1 MEKMDDNM
9 RQNLGMVSKMIY
21 GNWMQQCTYAFAELG
36 LADTLKNKPMT
47 HLEIADELELN
58 RAYLKQFLRCVGEL
72 GYISFD
78 TQTKAYTLTAVG
90 AILGSDHPY
99 SKRAEA
105 RLNGAEYRYMPWGHL
120 VGILRNGNGSQY
132 SPTVETGTLDYLQDK
147 PELLEVFHEAMFK
160 IWKTEDAK
168 IVEAFDFKPFKK
180 VMDIGGGKGSFL
192 GSMLDQNQH
201 LKGVVFDLA
210 STFDEGDLEMD
221 KRLAGNFFEEVPD
234 VADVYTMKNV
244 IHNWPEDKTKQI
256 LHNVR
261 SAMLS
266 TNGIDTPV
274 TDKRLLI
281 IENILP
287 DDGTGDI
294 SNWMSLN
301 FMILV
306 DGRERNKEEY
316 KELGTQCGFHLEKI
330 YTTETNRQIIEYS
343 LL

>member
-1 MEKMDDNM
+1 MKKMDDTT

-21 GNWMQQCTYAFAELG
+21 GNWMQQCTYAFAELAM
-36 LADTLKNKPMT
+36 ADVLKEAPKT
-47 HLEIADELELN
+47 HADLSRELRLN
-58 RAYLKQFLRCVGEL
+58 GAYLKQFLRCVDEL
-72 GYISFD
+72 GYVSFNK
-78 TQTKAYTLTAVG
+78 QTKTYALTDVG

-120 VGILRNGNGSQY
+120 VSILKNGNGKEY
-132 SPTVETGTLDYLQDK
+132 SPTVENGTLDFLQDK
-147 PELLEVFHEAMFK
+147 PQLLEVFHEAMFK

-192 GSMLDQNQH
+192 LSMLEQNNH
-201 LKGVVFDLA
+201 LEGVVFDLA
-210 STFDEGDLEMD
+210 TTFDEGNLSEENQ
-221 KRLAGNFFEEVPD
+221 LAGDFFNEVPD
-234 VADVYTMKNV
+234 VADLYTMKNV
-244 IHNWPEDKTKQI
+244 IHNWPENKTKQI
-256 LHNVR
+256 VNNVR
-261 SAMLS
+261 KAMLS
-266 TNGIDTPV
+266 TNGIDTPIG
-274 TDKRLLI
+274 DKRMLI

-306 DGRERNKEEY
+306 DGQERNREEY
-316 KELGTQCGFHLEKI
+316 KELGEECGFHLEKI
-330 YTTETNRQIIEYS
+330 YATDTNRQIIEYS

>member
-1 MEKMDDNM
+1 MKKIDDDM

-21 GNWMQQCTYAFAELG
+21 GNWMQQCTYAFAEL
-36 LADTLKNKPMT
+36 A
-47 HLEIADELELN
+47 IADALKETPKTHIDLGKELGLN
-58 RAYLKQFLRCVGEL
+58 TAYLKQFLRCVNEL
-72 GYISFD
+72 GYVSFD
-78 TQTKAYTLTAVG
+78 KDTKAYALTDVG

-105 RLNGAEYRYMPWGHL
+105 RLNGAEYRYMPWGNL
-120 VGILRNGNGSQY
+120 VGILQNGNGPEY
-132 SPTVETGTLDYLQDK
+132 SPTVEKGTLDYLQDK

-168 IVEAFDFKPFKK
+168 IVEAFDFSPFKK

-192 GSMLDQNQH
+192 LSMLAQNQH
-201 LKGVVFDLA
+201 LEGVVFDLA
-210 STFDEGDLEMD
+210 STFEEGNLDKD
-221 KRLAGNFFEEVPD
+221 KRLAGDFFKEVPD

-256 LHNVR
+256 MNNVR
-261 SAMLS
+261 KAMLS
-266 TNGIDTPV
+266 TKGIDTPIR
-274 TDKRLLI
+274 DKRVLI
-281 IENILP
+281 IENLLP

-306 DGRERNKEEY
+306 DGQERNSEEY
-316 KELGTQCGFHLEKI
+316 RELGEECGFRLEKI
-330 YTTETNRQIIEYS
+330 YSTETNRQIIEYS
-343 LL
+343 LQ